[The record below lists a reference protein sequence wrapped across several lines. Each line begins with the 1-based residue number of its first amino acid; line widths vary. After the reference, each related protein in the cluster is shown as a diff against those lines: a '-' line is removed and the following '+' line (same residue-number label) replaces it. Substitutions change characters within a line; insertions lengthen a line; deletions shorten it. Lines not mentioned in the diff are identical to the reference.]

1 VSRRWSLRSIS
12 VLKHHM
18 DYPGRVEPYSV
29 RTLAK
34 ASGVGQG
41 VIEKL
46 LTGRQRTAD
55 VDDAIALAEALG
67 VAINPLFAPPS
78 SPKQSHTSPGI
89 THTSK
94 E

>member
-1 VSRRWSLRSIS
+1 MSRRWSLRSIPI
-12 VLKHHM
+12 LKHHM
-18 DYPGRVEPYSV
+18 AHPGRVEPFSV
-29 RTLAK
+29 RTLAE

-46 LTGRQRTAD
+46 LTGRQSTAD
-55 VDDAIALAEALG
+55 VDDAIAIVETLG

-78 SPKQSHTSPGI
+78 SPKRSHTSRE
-89 THTSK
+89 THRTIR

>member
-1 VSRRWSLRSIS
+1 MSRRWTLRSIPFFRHCM
-12 VLKHHM
+12 LN
-18 DYPGRVEPYSV
+18 PGRCESFSV
-29 RTLAK
+29 RTLAE
-34 ASGVGQG
+34 ASGVSAG

-78 SPKQSHTSPGI
+78 SPNPSRTSRTP
-89 THTSK
+89 TQAS
-94 E
+94 EE